1 MKIGDNIN
9 FIPTRQSSL
18 FVLAGVLI
26 LIAGWP
32 FSVAGQERN
41 TGSYTSGRA
50 PLDGT
55 KKQVGQSGKAL
66 GHELLGKPNL
76 LSLSEYMI
84 HNPYTTFNF
93 DTDPTYKKI
102 VESFFDRPVQL
113 RIGQVDDDVKVV
125 ETIGYSPGI
134 LVACHEGTCLGA
146 GVDDLSGLYSLQ
158 PVEVKKVDL
167 YFLSN
172 PIDSLIIQ
180 TMPKIATEI
189 SIEQILIQ
197 LKNPN
202 LTDEERKKLEELLKK
217 LKAAKEKAQES
228 WANNGPG
235 LTPDQKK
242 QVTEL
247 QRQAQEKLQ
256 RGDTAGW
263 RQDLYDAS
271 NLSNKFEKDN
281 FDERVKNNLVRTN
294 ELDGS
299 DGDRSIFPSNPID
312 PGIFSNIDRRPTGEV
327 KVGDNTVYNY
337 SNGNILN
344 IVTLGNGTV
353 VTYFKDGS
361 KKVVDPDGNVT
372 NFPPGRNPSVV
383 TQGGVKQLDPNGGSE
398 TSFWFFDHDNI
409 AMVVKTIDGGTNTE
423 GIWFFSKGL
432 TNVEFEITVTDIPA
446 NPHLLGR
453 DISEQFKTI
462 P

>member
-84 HNPYTTFNF
+84 HDPYTTFNF

-180 TMPKIATEI
+180 TMPKIVTEI
-189 SIEQILIQ
+189 YLEQTLIQ
-197 LKNPN
+197 LQNPN
-202 LTDEERKKLEELLKK
+202 LTDEDRKKLEELLKK
-217 LKAAKEKAQES
+217 LKAVEETETGSVPVANGNSSNPDGSPPGVNQPELDQYLKATERPSGKIEKVP
-228 WANNGPG
+228 PG
-235 LTPDQKK
+235 LGFFD
-242 QVTEL
+242 VHTEL
-247 QRQAQEKLQ
+247 YIPPMANEISDVDQLRLYQVLNKLKATKQ
-256 RGDTAGW
+256 
-263 RQDLYDAS
+263 
-271 NLSNKFEKDN
+271 
-281 FDERVKNNLVRTN
+281 
-294 ELDGS
+294 
-299 DGDRSIFPSNPID
+299 PS
-312 PGIFSNIDRRPTGEV
+312 GEIE
-327 KVGDNTVYNY
+327 VGDKRVYNY

-372 NFPPGRNPSVV
+372 NFPPGGDTFVV
-383 TQGGVKQLDPNGGSE
+383 TEQGGVKRWLPDGGSE
-398 TSFWFFDHDNI
+398 TSFGSFDPNNFE
-409 AMVVKTIDGGTNTE
+409 MVMKALDGTDPAFNQF
-423 GIWFFSKGL
+423 WFFSKGL
-432 TNVEFEITVTDIPA
+432 TNVKFEMTVTDTQKPTRIYW
-446 NPHLLGR
+446 G